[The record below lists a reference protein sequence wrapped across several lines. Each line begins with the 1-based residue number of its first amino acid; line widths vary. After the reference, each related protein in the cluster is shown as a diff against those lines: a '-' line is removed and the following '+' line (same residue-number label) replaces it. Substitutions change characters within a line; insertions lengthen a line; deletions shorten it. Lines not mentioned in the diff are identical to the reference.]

1 MKGIITFGYGEGSKR
16 VLALLSGTGMGS
28 CLTLN
33 QPSLGSDTTFS
44 GSPFQSG
51 LVMEKIISSSLL
63 ETVLWN
69 VLLW

>member
-44 GSPFQSG
+44 RKSIPIRIGHGKDNF
-51 LVMEKIISSSLL
+51 L
-63 ETVLWN
+63 
-69 VLLW
+69 